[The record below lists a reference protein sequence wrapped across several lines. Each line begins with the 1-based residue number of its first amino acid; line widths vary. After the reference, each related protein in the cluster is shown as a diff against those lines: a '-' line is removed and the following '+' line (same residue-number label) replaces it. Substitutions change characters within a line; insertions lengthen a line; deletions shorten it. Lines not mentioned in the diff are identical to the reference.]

1 MATSTAEIKKLLQPT
16 TFAKHLITVLS
27 LGLWALAIY
36 YAYTQEIPRDE
47 YAIALATIAFVIYI
61 IREMSEEYE
70 AKDHLELYLL
80 TLSLI
85 SVIIMGYYLL
95 SNFDELLTMRRG
107 IASHFEQILSL
118 LFMMAMLYLINRE
131 FGLSF
136 LAVVIGSM
144 FYAWKGSLFPGILS
158 HSGLTPARII
168 NVSVMNL
175 SGFFGS
181 ITAIVAAWVAL
192 FLLYAGLLR
201 GYGAFDY
208 IMQIAFKAA
217 DYIRSGIAQSA
228 VISSLIMGSIN
239 GAQTANAAMTGS
251 ITIPLMKKS
260 GLKSSTAGGIEAVA
274 SSGGQIMPPVMGAG
288 AFIMAS
294 ILGITYAQVLL
305 AGVIPGLVFYIS
317 VAVAVHYTAINQG
330 LDTNLTIEQVE
341 GVDSSESRL
350 AFLLETIK
358 FGIPFVILII
368 TLGVLQ
374 WTIMSSALYTTVA
387 MVITGVTFP
396 LVGSAINKT
405 DTTIREIVSKT
416 VEGMRY
422 GAVMFAPIVLIVAAI
437 NAIVDLLVTTGVPG
451 ILALALMDL
460 SGGVL
465 IFALLL
471 AMLICIIL
479 GLGMPTVAAYTV
491 VALLVAPTLIEQFG
505 IPDLAAH
512 FFVFYAAVLSG
523 ITPPIAIAVVVTT
536 GIAGS
541 NFWRT
546 AIEALRIS
554 APLFIMPFGFIYNQE
569 VIVGGDP
576 FYRLFSSILLLIGA
590 VMVIHGLNYYKQ
602 TFDSRLLNWLLGIVF
617 VVLGTITMVYPTDS
631 VQVGAIILATSIFIG
646 QMMTNENKS
655 VVNIQEKLMK

>member
-1 MATSTAEIKKLLQPT
+1 
-16 TFAKHLITVLS
+16 
-27 LGLWALAIY
+27 
-36 YAYTQEIPRDE
+36 
-47 YAIALATIAFVIYI
+47 
-61 IREMSEEYE
+61 
-70 AKDHLELYLL
+70 
-80 TLSLI
+80 
-85 SVIIMGYYLL
+85 
-95 SNFDELLTMRRG
+95 
-107 IASHFEQILSL
+107 
-118 LFMMAMLYLINRE
+118 
-131 FGLSF
+131 
-136 LAVVIGSM
+136 
-144 FYAWKGSLFPGILS
+144 
-158 HSGLTPARII
+158 
-168 NVSVMNL
+168 
-175 SGFFGS
+175 
-181 ITAIVAAWVAL
+181 
-192 FLLYAGLLR
+192 
-201 GYGAFDY
+201 
-208 IMQIAFKAA
+208 
-217 DYIRSGIAQSA
+217 
-228 VISSLIMGSIN
+228 
-239 GAQTANAAMTGS
+239 
-251 ITIPLMKKS
+251 
-260 GLKSSTAGGIEAVA
+260 
-274 SSGGQIMPPVMGAG
+274 
-288 AFIMAS
+288 
-294 ILGITYAQVLL
+294 
-305 AGVIPGLVFYIS
+305 
-317 VAVAVHYTAINQG
+317 
-330 LDTNLTIEQVE
+330 
-341 GVDSSESRL
+341 
-350 AFLLETIK
+350 
-358 FGIPFVILII
+358 
-368 TLGVLQ
+368 
-374 WTIMSSALYTTVA
+374 MSSALYTTVA

-554 APLFIMPFGFIYNQE
+554 APLFIMPFGFIYNPE

-631 VQVGAIILATSIFIG
+631 VQVGAIILAASIFIG
-646 QMMTNENKS
+646 QMMTDENKS